1 MVKVSYD
8 DEHNTVIIEFEGHI
22 DAAQAE
28 SFFSD
33 VEKVLP
39 KPGKGFKLLTDF
51 SSVQTMELA
60 VKDEIKKAMG
70 LFNARGVTEILRVLP
85 DPDMDIGLNIMSRSH
100 YSQDVKIL
108 TLRSREEALASLRNE
123 KKMLMSIFSKQVLTS
138 LSQRPH
144 FVSLSRDL
152 PN

>member
-8 DEHNTVIIEFEGHI
+8 DEHNTVIIEFEGNI
-22 DAAQAE
+22 DIAQAE
-28 SFFSD
+28 RFFSD
-33 VEKVLP
+33 IEKVLP

-85 DPDMDIGLNIMSRSH
+85 DPDMDIGLNIMSRSR

-108 TLRSREEALASLRNE
+108 TLRSREEALARLRNE
-123 KKMLMSIFSKQVLTS
+123 KKIALAGD
-138 LSQRPH
+138 
-144 FVSLSRDL
+144 SRD
-152 PN
+152 ND